1 MTICFQVDA
10 DIVMSAFN
18 IIFGCISSRLS
29 YRLAE
34 LSGSEEASLALDSA
48 IEIIWV
54 EATLLLSRWNAII
67 ISKLKS
73 APTCTALFLLLST
86 GCAHRYH
93 GQGIVLAIDHAT
105 STATISHRDIP
116 GYMPAMA
123 MPFRLASKVRAEG
136 LAPGSRV
143 RFELRVSGAGARI
156 TRIITDAGPPPDFL
170 IPKAENVVAIGSAVP
185 DFSLLDEH
193 GRAAHL
199 ADSRGRLTAVEFI
212 YTRCPLPDVCPRLSA
227 NFALLQ
233 RRFGS
238 RIALLSITL
247 DPDHDTPEVLSE
259 YAHRWNANP
268 ATWRFLTGTP
278 DEIRRVAGNFGLVYW
293 AEDGAITHTVST
305 ALIGP
310 DGVLIGKLEGSG
322 YTSRQLTDLVGAK
335 IDRGPQ
341 P

>member
-1 MTICFQVDA
+1 MCA
-10 DIVMSAFN
+10 
-18 IIFGCISSRLS
+18 
-29 YRLAE
+29 
-34 LSGSEEASLALDSA
+34 
-48 IEIIWV
+48 
-54 EATLLLSRWNAII
+54 
-67 ISKLKS
+67 
-73 APTCTALFLLLST
+73 ALFLALST

-93 GQGIVLAIDHAT
+93 GQGIVLAIDPA
-105 STATISHRDIP
+105 TATISHREIP

-123 MPFRLASKVRAEG
+123 MPFPVSPNVRTEG

-143 RFELRVSGAGARI
+143 RFDLRVSGHGARI
-156 TRIITDAGPPPDFL
+156 TKIIADAGPPPDFP
-170 IPKAENVVAIGSAVP
+170 IPKPEHVVAIGVTVP
-185 DFSLLDEH
+185 DFSLIDER

-199 ADSRGRLTAVEFI
+199 ADSRGRLTAIEFI

-233 RRFGS
+233 RRFGD

-247 DPDHDTPEVLSE
+247 DPEHDTPQVLTD
-259 YAHRWNANP
+259 YARRWNANP
-268 ATWRFLTGTP
+268 ATWRFLTGSP
-278 DEIRRVAGNFGLVYW
+278 EEIRRVAGNFGLVYW

-310 DGVLIGKLEGSG
+310 DGALIAKLEGSG
-322 YTSRQLTDLVGAK
+322 YTTRQLTDLVGAK